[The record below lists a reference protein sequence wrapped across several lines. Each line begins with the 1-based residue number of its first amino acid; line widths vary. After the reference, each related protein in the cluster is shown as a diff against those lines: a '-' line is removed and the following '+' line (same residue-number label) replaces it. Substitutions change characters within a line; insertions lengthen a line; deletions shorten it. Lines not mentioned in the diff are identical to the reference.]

1 MADRKISLELEV
13 WVLQT
18 VADRKISLKLSEI
31 ANPSLDLRSD
41 RFNPT
46 APESTVG
53 LKRSDLAGHIMIMCD
68 AGGRRTPTAAGV
80 TYVYTMARMSSSR
93 WALKPASTI
102 IDYSACGSF
111 AGEVVLWLVVHR
123 RDLHDSSD

>member
-1 MADRKISLELEV
+1 MEVWKISLG
-13 WVLQT
+13 
-18 VADRKISLKLSEI
+18 LSEI
-31 ANPSLDLRSD
+31 AKRRSA
-41 RFNPT
+41 RYR
-46 APESTVG
+46 STVVG
-53 LKRSDLAGHIMIMCD
+53 ATVDLKRSDRAGQMTMCD

-80 TYVYTMARMSSSR
+80 TYVYSMARMSSSR

-123 RDLHDSSD
+123 RDLHGSSD